1 MNLFQYLVNIVICFL
16 TIPTVTRSICWEK
29 HEKIVIFYTG
39 ANQVDQVEEKIIKLE
54 ETQNDVKQELFLMRN
69 LKTDIVKGLQQKN
82 DDFQQIHPKNDKPA
96 NDLYL
101 HMKG

>member
-1 MNLFQYLVNIVICFL
+1 M